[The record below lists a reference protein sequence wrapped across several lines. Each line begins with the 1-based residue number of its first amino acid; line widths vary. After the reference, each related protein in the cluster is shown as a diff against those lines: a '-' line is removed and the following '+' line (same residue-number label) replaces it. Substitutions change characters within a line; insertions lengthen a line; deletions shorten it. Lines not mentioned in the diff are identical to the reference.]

1 MNLSCESNYV
11 VRCGISPF
19 TDERGAFY
27 QACSLYLAKGKV
39 KALQEMLVLISKP
52 INFQLPFFL
61 TQAAVTCPVSLV
73 ST

>member
-1 MNLSCESNYV
+1 MNV
-11 VRCGISPF
+11 VLFIKRAHF
-19 TDERGAFY
+19 TLPRER
-27 QACSLYLAKGKV
+27 LKV

>member
-1 MNLSCESNYV
+1 MNV
-11 VRCGISPF
+11 VLFIKRAHF
-19 TDERGAFY
+19 TLPSER
-27 QACSLYLAKGKV
+27 LKV